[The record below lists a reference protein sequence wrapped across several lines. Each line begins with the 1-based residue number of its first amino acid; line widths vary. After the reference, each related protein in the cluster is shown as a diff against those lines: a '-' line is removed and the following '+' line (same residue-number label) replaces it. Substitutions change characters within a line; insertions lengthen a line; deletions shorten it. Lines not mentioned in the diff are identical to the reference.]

1 MEHDTYDAV
10 VVGAGISGLVAGTEL
25 LERRPDADVLLVEK
39 GTRAGGTSI
48 QSGGAFY
55 CPESLAKLRE
65 RDPPGDRRLQEIVVR
80 QHRDAWAWLEEH
92 GVPLR
97 DVTPTEDDFERVLP
111 ECRTLIER
119 KRVAKRVDTEE
130 MIAALVAAF
139 ENAGGE
145 LVFRTAMQELRSD
158 DSGAVTGIVAATP
171 ESRLEVQ
178 ADAVV
183 LATGGYPGN
192 ERLVEENF
200 FTENSESIWLRA
212 SKWCTGDGILAA
224 EDTGAKRSRGN
235 NGFYGKSMIAPPAE
249 FTPYQYPDAT
259 AYYGPFS
266 VALDEHGERF
276 ADESESI
283 HEHSVIR
290 AAARRGYGRIYYVF
304 DSTLAESVIQ
314 PTKDVTVRE
323 QFDRQ
328 RELGATT
335 ATATSLDEL
344 ADELTAWD
352 VDGDTAVET
361 IGEYNEA
368 IRSGNGADLDPPRKD
383 VTLTFDEPP
392 WYAVAVQPSITLT
405 LGGLDVTDRMEVIDR
420 RRSGSQFAHAGTE
433 EDQRLVDTIDGL
445 YAVGADVGNV
455 GAITLVEGMGPMT
468 ANAVFALIVA
478 EVIAKSID
486 EPAELV

>member
-1 MEHDTYDAV
+1 MDHTPPDAV
-10 VVGAGISGLVAGTEL
+10 VVGAGISGLVTGTEL
-25 LERRPDADVLLVEK
+25 LERRPEVDVLLVEK

-55 CPESLAKLRE
+55 CPESLDDLRE

-80 QHRDAWAWLEEH
+80 QHREAWDWLEEH

-97 DVTPTEDDFERVLP
+97 DVSPTEDDFERVLP
-111 ECRTLIER
+111 ECRELIER

-130 MIAALVAAF
+130 MIAALVDAF
-139 ENAGGE
+139 ESAGGE
-145 LVFRTAMQELRSD
+145 LALRTAMQDLRID
-158 DSGAVTGIVAATP
+158 DSGTVTGIVAATP
-171 ESRLEVQ
+171 EGRFEVR

-192 ERLVEENF
+192 EQLVEENF

-224 EDTGAKRSRGN
+224 EDAGAKRSRGN
-235 NGFYGKSMIAPPAE
+235 NRFYGKSMIAPPAE
-249 FTPYQYPDAT
+249 FTPYQYPEAT

-266 VALDEHGERF
+266 IALDESGERF

-323 QFDRQ
+323 QFERQ

-335 ATATSLDEL
+335 ATATTLDEL
-344 ADELTAWD
+344 AAELTAWG
-352 VDGDTAVET
+352 VDGDTAIET
-361 IGEYNEA
+361 IAEYNDA
-368 IRSGNGADLDPPRKD
+368 IRSDDGADLDPPRKG

-405 LGGLDVTDRMEVIDR
+405 LGGLDVTDRMEVLDR
-420 RRSGSQFAHAGTE
+420 RRSGSQFTHAGAE
-433 EDQRLVDTIDGL
+433 EDPRLVDTIDGL

-468 ANAVFALIVA
+468 ANAVFGR
-478 EVIAKSID
+478 IAANAITETIND
-486 EPAELV
+486 AP